1 LLDDVHAQHPLQT
14 DRRTAPTF
22 TLGIERFQLRQQLG
36 PWRHRFDVGKKTVT
50 PRHLLLRRIFQ
61 GRLNNQVQHLVKV
74 LRWETNT
81 NN

>member
-1 LLDDVHAQHPLQT
+1 MFLLAKKGF
-14 DRRTAPTF
+14 APDF
-22 TLGIERFQLRQQLG
+22 VRWFR
-36 PWRHRFDVGKKTVT
+36 KTV
-50 PRHLLLRRIFQ
+50 